1 MVGIFLSC
9 ITAVQIKET
18 QLGKLTL
25 RSRKITG
32 IGKGSLRGKRLT
44 GCIAKPACFKLK
56 LSNPVYSKD
65 EESTMR
71 QIRRQ
76 QSYCITAA
84 WTPCGEFHTLALF
97 FKLLTSQKKFP
108 SKPKMNRGQPRLTS
122 VSLWVISL
130 QKDTGQ
136 SRDSCEKEK
145 VVGRE
150 GCQCNHLCNCKFCC
164 RIQRTADPP
173 QESHHSP
180 KSKGNS
186 CHFP

>member
-1 MVGIFLSC
+1 MSHFFEIRINEVHGVCAHYSTKYADGMIFFFLSC
-9 ITAVQIKET
+9 ITAVQIQET

-32 IGKGSLRGKRLT
+32 TGKGSLKGKRLT

-84 WTPCGEFHTLALF
+84 WKPCGEFHILALC
-97 FKLLTSQKKFP
+97 FKLSASQKKFP
-108 SKPKMNRGQPRLTS
+108 SKPRLTS
-122 VSLWVISL
+122 VYS
-130 QKDTGQ
+130 
-136 SRDSCEKEK
+136 
-145 VVGRE
+145 
-150 GCQCNHLCNCKFCC
+150 
-164 RIQRTADPP
+164 
-173 QESHHSP
+173 
-180 KSKGNS
+180 
-186 CHFP
+186 

>member
-1 MVGIFLSC
+1 MSHFFEIRINEVHGVCAHYSTKYADGMIFFFLSC
-9 ITAVQIKET
+9 ITAVQIQET

-32 IGKGSLRGKRLT
+32 TGKGSLRGKRLT

-84 WTPCGEFHTLALF
+84 WKPCGEFHILALC
-97 FKLLTSQKKFP
+97 FKLSASQKKI
-108 SKPKMNRGQPRLTS
+108 SKQAQID
-122 VSLWVISL
+122 ISL
-130 QKDTGQ
+130 FLSYQ
-136 SRDSCEKEK
+136 SP
-145 VVGRE
+145 E
-150 GCQCNHLCNCKFCC
+150 GYRPK
-164 RIQRTADPP
+164 QRLM
-173 QESHHSP
+173 
-180 KSKGNS
+180 
-186 CHFP
+186 